1 MDSEGIESEQLFDSL
16 NFSKATK
23 MLNPNLNSGDKELS
37 LSDIQSVT
45 YQIGLSQHFRA
56 KNTHIILEKKFFTM
70 DFYNFFLNDP
80 FSLTF
85 PSLETITI

>member
-1 MDSEGIESEQLFDSL
+1 MFL
-16 NFSKATK
+16 KATK
-23 MLNPNLNSGDKELS
+23 MLNPNLNSGDIELS
-37 LSDIQSVT
+37 LSDILSVT

-56 KNTHIILEKKFFTM
+56 KNMHIILEKKFFTM
-70 DFYNFFLNDP
+70 DFYNFLNDS

>member
-56 KNTHIILEKKFFTM
+56 KNTHIILENTHIILEKPSIFFQKFF
-70 DFYNFFLNDP
+70 
-80 FSLTF
+80 
-85 PSLETITI
+85 